1 MNIKSIIESL
11 LFSSGEPV
19 SIKKL
24 AKILKKDENL
34 IKKEIESL
42 GNEYLDNDRGLQI
55 IKKADKVQLASSSQN
70 SQYVKELIKDE
81 ISDDLSTVSLET
93 LAIIAYKGPITRTEV
108 EEIRGVN
115 CSFTIRKLLI
125 RGLIERKNSP
135 KTTRAYVYEI
145 SFDFLRKLGLS
156 SIKDLPNYNETN

>member
-34 IKKEIESL
+34 IKKEIQSL
-42 GNEYLDNDRGLQI
+42 GSEYLDNNRGLQI
-55 IKKADKVQLASSSQN
+55 IKKADKVQLVSSSQN

-125 RGLIERKNSP
+125 RGLIERK
-135 KTTRAYVYEI
+135 
-145 SFDFLRKLGLS
+145 
-156 SIKDLPNYNETN
+156 